1 MTYLPSQ
8 YTASPYFGGQEGE
21 GEGRRES
28 LWKMGDSLDWA
39 MWVLAHQIGR
49 WRGGELFSGDE
60 DEVPENISQ
69 VFFKLGRCHSSE
81 QRKFVFEIMLCF
93 VFNKAKNNHDIY
105 CVVNY
110 FIA

>member
-1 MTYLPSQ
+1 MTYLPIE
-8 YTASPYFGGQEGE
+8 YIASPHLGGQEGE
-21 GEGRRES
+21 GGVSIEDGGFTR
-28 LWKMGDSLDWA
+28 LGNVGACPPDWQ
-39 MWVLAHQIGR
+39 MEE
-49 WRGGELFSGDE
+49 GGELFSGDE